1 MGHFAV
7 QGQFRQ
13 GIEDDLDLLAN
24 FNPHN
29 LNLGQVVGLYHPG
42 RKISQGDDRLGRR
55 NPFPGLQ
62 GQVYHGASH
71 AGLQFQGFR
80 SCLGAGQC
88 GIGRRQAGFS
98 RGKLIGIDPRAAFK
112 LGLHILGIFLGVL
125 TLWLTE
131 AIDWPSLLLLAA
143 LAFIPELSF
152 SGILAESIGG
162 TTFSF
167 LLFTFLCTH
176 ALAQTPFV
184 RRVALAFVNSRAARR
199 GPWAFSLLFF
209 LSALTLGLFQ
219 QVKTLEFD
227 VR

>member
-1 MGHFAV
+1 MKLSKRTLHM
-7 QGQFRQ
+7 
-13 GIEDDLDLLAN
+13 LLALV
-24 FNPHN
+24 PVA
-29 LNLGQVVGLYHPG
+29 LSYMLPPPAGMT
-42 RKISQGDDRLGRR
+42 
-55 NPFPGLQ
+55 
-62 GQVYHGASH
+62 AS
-71 AGLQFQGFR
+71 
-80 SCLGAGQC
+80 
-88 GIGRRQAGFS
+88 
-98 RGKLIGIDPRAAFK
+98 
-112 LGLHILGIFLGVL
+112 GLHILGIFLGVL

-209 LSALTLGLFQ
+209 LSALTLGLFMSPS
-219 QVKTLEFD
+219 VLF
-227 VR
+227 VI